1 MPSDGR
7 QEHWLIALTLR
18 FFMALHSKAHAT
30 ALFDLKSA
38 TLTVLALMLR
48 TTDLEALAEALEAR
62 YGATPGL
69 FEHEPLCVDLA
80 AVRDS
85 GEALDAA
92 ALVTLLRRYGFNPMS
107 VRGGSSDQMAV
118 ALRAGLAEAPEA
130 GAPKPEPAPPSEA
143 QVQVEFA
150 DTVPPDLF
158 DLADAQAASAAQ
170 ANVTP
175 SAPVVAAL
183 PSSTTLIIDK
193 PLRSGQQVY
202 ARGGDLIVL
211 AVVSFGAE
219 VIADGN
225 IHVYAPLRGRAL
237 AGARGN
243 TEARIFA
250 ACMEPQLVSIGGV
263 WRTFEAGLPA
273 DVAGKPAQVKL
284 EGDKLLFEPL
294 KF

>member
-1 MPSDGR
+1 MIGR

-48 TTDLEALAEALEAR
+48 TTDLKALAEALEAR

-80 AVRDS
+80 AVRES

-92 ALVTLLRRYGFNPMS
+92 ALVALLRRYGFNPMS
-107 VRGGSSDQMAV
+107 VRGGASDQMAA
-118 ALRAGLAEAPEA
+118 ALQAGLAEAPEV
-130 GAPKPEPAPPSEA
+130 GAPKPEPAPLAED

-158 DLADAQAASAAQ
+158 EAEAAEAQAAAAKAEDAAAQ
-170 ANVTP
+170 A
-175 SAPVVAAL
+175 AVAA
-183 PSSTTLIIDK
+183 PPASTTLIIDK